1 MTSVG
6 IIGSGFGALAVAIEL
21 KRAGHTD
28 LRLWE
33 RSHDL
38 GGVWRDNTYPGAGC
52 DVPSPLYSFSFE
64 PNPHWSRRY
73 ALQEEIHAY
82 IRSVADTYGITP
94 LVRFDREVVAARWD
108 EESATWTV
116 TIADAS
122 TGSGT
127 TEETVDILIS
137 AVGQLSRP
145 VPPRIDGLDSFEG
158 TSFHSAQWDHSFDAT
173 GKSVAVVGA
182 GASAVQLIPHLA
194 RDARKLVVFQ
204 RSPNYLMPKP
214 DKPYK
219 AFHKKLFQIAPI
231 SQRLERGGVWA
242 VTEQFARGLDDESR
256 VGRIN
261 KAIAMWHLRKQVAD
275 PELRAKLTPDY
286 PIGCKRI
293 LFSNDFYPALAQD
306 NVDVVT
312 HAITKVTPE
321 GVVDTEGVEHEVDAI
336 IYATGFDTQ
345 DFLQSIDITGTRGQK
360 LATQWADGAHA
371 YLGMY
376 VPHFPNLFVAYGPNT
391 NLGGGSIIFMLE
403 AQARHMRQTLD
414 RLVAGDYRTVEV
426 TEEAELAYDRELSE
440 KLEHSPWAH
449 CDNWYRHRS
458 GRITSNWP
466 GSTRPF
472 AQATRTMDPTAFRW
486 A

>member
-21 KRAGHTD
+21 KRAGYTD

-33 RSHDL
+33 RSDDL

-73 ALQEEIHAY
+73 ALQDEIHAY
-82 IRSVADTYGITP
+82 IRSVADSYGITP
-94 LVRFDREVVAARWD
+94 LVRFGSEVVAARWD
-108 EESATWTV
+108 EDASSWTV
-116 TIADAS
+116 TVHPS
-122 TGSGT
+122 TGSGSR
-127 TEETVDILIS
+127 EETVDILVS

-145 VPPRIDGLDSFEG
+145 VLPRIEGIDSFTG

-194 RDARKLVVFQ
+194 RDADKLLVFQ
-204 RSPNYLMPKP
+204 RSPNYLLPKP

-219 AFHKKLFQIAPI
+219 PIHKKLFERLPV
-231 SQRLERGGVWA
+231 SQRIERGGVW
-242 VTEQFARGLDDESR
+242 VFTEQFARGLDDESR

-261 KAIAMWHLRKQVAD
+261 KAIAMWHLRKQVKD
-275 PELRAKLTPDY
+275 PALRAKLTPDY

-293 LFSNDFYPALAQD
+293 LFSNEFYPALAQD

-312 HAITKVTPE
+312 HAITKVTPK

-345 DFLQSIDITGTRGQK
+345 DFLQSIDITGTHGQK

-376 VPHFPNLFVAYGPNT
+376 VPHFPNLFVTYGPNT

-414 RLVAGDYRTVEV
+414 RMQAGDYRTVEV
-426 TEEAELAYDRELSE
+426 TEAAELAYDRELSE
-440 KLEHSPWAH
+440 KLEHSAWAH

-472 AQATRTMDPTAFRW
+472 AQATKVLDPTAFRW

>member
-33 RSHDL
+33 RSDDL

-52 DVPSPLYSFSFE
+52 DVPSPLYSFSYE

-73 ALQEEIHAY
+73 ALQDEIHAY
-82 IRSVADTYGITP
+82 IRTVADKHGIAP
-94 LVRFDREVVAARWD
+94 LVRFGHEVVAATWNQA
-108 EESATWTV
+108 SSNWTV
-116 TIADAS
+116 TFGDPS

-127 TEETVDILIS
+127 KEETVDILVS

-145 VPPRIDGLDSFEG
+145 TLPHISGIDSFTG
-158 TSFHSAQWDHSFDAT
+158 TSFHSAQWDPSFDPA
-173 GKSVAVVGA
+173 GKSIAVVGS

-194 RDARKLVVFQ
+194 RDARRLVVFQ
-204 RSPNYLMPKP
+204 RSPNYLLPKP

-219 AFHKKLFQIAPI
+219 AFHKRLFETAPI
-231 SQRLERGGVWA
+231 SQRLERAGVWTF
-242 VTEQFARGLDDESR
+242 TEQFSRGLDDESR

-261 KAIAMWHLRKQVAD
+261 KAVAMWHLRKQVKD

-293 LFSNDFYPALAQD
+293 LFSNEFYPALAQD

-312 HAITKVTPE
+312 HAVTSITPK
-321 GVVDTEGVEHEVDAI
+321 GVVDSEGTEHEVDAI
-336 IYATGFDTQ
+336 IYATGFDSQ
-345 DFLQSIDITGTRGQK
+345 DFLQSIDITGTGGQK

-376 VPHFPNLFVAYGPNT
+376 VPNFPNLFVTYGPNT

-403 AQARHMRQTLD
+403 AQARHMRQALD
-414 RLVAGDYRTVEV
+414 RLVAGDYTTVEV
-426 TEEAELAYDRELSE
+426 TEEAEMAYDLELSE
-440 KLEHSPWAH
+440 KLEHSAWAH

-466 GSTRPF
+466 GATRPF
-472 AQATRTMDPTAFRW
+472 AKATKVLEPAAFRW

>member
-21 KRAGHTD
+21 KHAGHTD

-33 RSHDL
+33 RSNDL

-52 DVPSPLYSFSFE
+52 DVPSPLYSFSYE
-64 PNPHWSRRY
+64 PNPRWSRRY
-73 ALQEEIHAY
+73 ALQAEIHAY
-82 IRSVADTYGITP
+82 IRSVADKHGITP
-94 LVRFDREVVAARWD
+94 LVGFDTEVVAARWND
-108 EESATWTV
+108 RSATWTV
-116 TIADAS
+116 TFADER
-122 TGSGT
+122 T
-127 TEETVDILIS
+127 ETVDILVS

-145 VPPRIDGLDSFEG
+145 TLPRIDGVDSFTG
-158 TSFHSAQWDHSFDAT
+158 TSFHSAQWDHSFDPA
-173 GKSVAVVGA
+173 GKTIAVVGA

-194 RDARKLVVFQ
+194 REARKLVVFQ
-204 RSPNYLMPKP
+204 RTPNYLMPKP

-219 AFHKKLFQIAPI
+219 PFHKALFRIAPV
-231 SQRLERGGVWA
+231 SLRLERGGVWA

-261 KAIAMWHLRKQVAD
+261 KSIAMWHLRKQVKD

-293 LFSNDFYPALAQD
+293 LFSNDFYPALARD

-312 HAITKVTPE
+312 HAITKVTPK
-321 GVVDTEGVEHEVDAI
+321 GVVDTDGVEHEVDAI
-336 IYATGFDTQ
+336 VYATGFDTQ
-345 DFLQSIDITGTRGQK
+345 DFLQSIDITGTGGQK

-414 RLVAGDYRTVEV
+414 RLVAGDYTTVEV
-426 TEEAELAYDRELSE
+426 TEEAEMAYDRDLSE
-440 KLEHSPWAH
+440 KLEHSAWAH

-466 GSTRPF
+466 GSTLPF
-472 AQATRTMDPTAFRW
+472 AKATKVLEPTAFRW